1 LFSGLLLVKAAAA
14 WKDAHSGQLPKSS
27 TDRSEFKDMIRSWQR
42 KIDDCP
48 IPEENFTEA
57 IASAHKVWA
66 PPSLKSEV
74 KAIIEDEAATNI
86 TANTADFWVLAAA
99 LGRFINTEGAGQP
112 PLEGS
117 LPDMHATTQRYLDL
131 QRIYKEKSEADIA
144 AVTQHVA
151 VLLKEKAGKDPSAI
165 PAAEIKRFCRHA
177 RQLRVVRSR
186 PLVQGLSSDALR
198 AGLSA
203 EDTSSNTS
211 LLILL
216 RAVDRFLGQYQR
228 FPGKHDNEVEEDVA
242 LLKGLAGSILLEAGV
257 SGVGVCDDLVGEI
270 VRCGGG
276 ELQVIGATVGAIAS
290 QEAIKLLT
298 KQFVPLGG
306 TLIYN
311 AMQCTTSVLG

>member
-1 LFSGLLLVKAAAA
+1 MFLLFA
-14 WKDAHSGQLPKSS
+14 
-27 TDRSEFKDMIRSWQR
+27 E
-42 KIDDCP
+42 
-48 IPEENFTEA
+48 
-57 IASAHKVWA
+57 
-66 PPSLKSEV
+66 SEV
-74 KAIIEDEAATNI
+74 KSILEDEAATSI
-86 TANTADFWVLAAA
+86 TPTTPDFWILSAA
-99 LGRFINTEGAGQP
+99 LGRFINNEGNGQP

-144 AVTQHVA
+144 AVSQHVA
-151 VLLKEKAGKDPSAI
+151 ALLKERAGKDATAI

-186 PLVQGLSSDALR
+186 PLVQGLSTDALR

-203 EDTSSNTS
+203 EDTTSNTS

-228 FPGKHDNEVEEDVA
+228 FPGKYDNELEEDVA
-242 LLKGLAGSILLEAGV
+242 LLKGLAGSILLEAGIT
-257 SGVGVCDDLVGEI
+257 GVGVCDDLVGEI

-276 ELQVIGATVGAIAS
+276 ELQVIGAIVGAMAS

-298 KQFVPLGG
+298 GQFVPLGG

-311 AMQCTTSVLG
+311 AMQCSTTILGA

>member
-1 LFSGLLLVKAAAA
+1 
-14 WKDAHSGQLPKSS
+14 
-27 TDRSEFKDMIRSWQR
+27 M
-42 KIDDCP
+42 
-48 IPEENFTEA
+48 
-57 IASAHKVWA
+57 
-66 PPSLKSEV
+66 
-74 KAIIEDEAATNI
+74 KAIIEDEAATTI
-86 TANTADFWVLAAA
+86 TGTTADFWILAAA
-99 LGRFINTEGAGQP
+99 LGRFINNEGDGQP

-131 QRIYKEKSEADIA
+131 QHIYKEKAEADIA

-151 VLLKEKAGKDPSAI
+151 VLFNEVAGKDGKSI
-165 PAAEIKRFCRHA
+165 AATEIKRFCRHA
-177 RQLRVVRSR
+177 RHLRVVRSR
-186 PLVQGLSSDALR
+186 PLVEGLPSDTLR

-203 EDTSSNTS
+203 EDTFLNTS

-228 FPGKHDNEVEEDVA
+228 YPGKYDNELEEDVA

-276 ELQVIGATVGAIAS
+276 ELQVIGAIVGAMAS

-298 KQFVPLGG
+298 GQFVPLGG

-311 AMQCTTSVLG
+311 AMQCTTSVLI